1 MIKQTWNINEE
12 EKLRILNLH
21 ESATKNL
28 YLIKEQEVLGKD
40 NQNAIRSN
48 DKNDK
53 FTYLVFQPQTST
65 RVTNID
71 WNEPYIVVADDEI
84 NAYVAQVVEK
94 DAKNRP
100 IKFKVELDR
109 PLPIWEPRDVR
120 GNEFK
125 FSLVK
130 TGDERYKMNMDY
142 DAKTKNSL
150 VYKDEQA
157 SYYAVI
163 YRKNIVVVPVVNVR
177 PRSNWNYEYE
187 QEGVIDFNSL
197 EENTQV
203 EIIPRYNVFV
213 LGKLFFGLTVIT
225 TFGNYQLPKGRE
237 TPPPPPP
244 PPPPIIIPPPPP
256 SNLGDNF
263 GDNISFPSENIKN
276 NPNYLSI
283 VKFVKGNKDI
293 SKYVFRIQSSAS
305 KCKAGTVESQG
316 TVNWKDDKTTYP
328 DVAVD
333 PKADTK
339 DVGNLNLT
347 KARAQHLKDFLIQN
361 LPELKNV
368 KFEVIA
374 QGSKGTCGT
383 EEENAKNRVVALT
396 ISENK

>member
-1 MIKQTWNINEE
+1 MIKQTWNINED

-28 YLIKEQEVLGKD
+28 YLIKEQEILGKD

-53 FTYLVFQPQTST
+53 FTYLVFQPTTST

-109 PLPIWEPRDVR
+109 PLPVWEPRDVR

-150 VYKDEQA
+150 VYKDEQYT
-157 SYYAVI
+157 YYAVI
-163 YRKNIVVVPVVNVR
+163 YRKNIVVVPVLNVR
-177 PRSNWNYEYE
+177 PRNNWDYEYE

>member
-1 MIKQTWNINEE
+1 MIKQTWNINED

-28 YLIKEQEVLGKD
+28 YLIKEQEILGKD

-109 PLPIWEPRDVR
+109 PLPVWEPIDVR

-142 DAKTKNSL
+142 DVKTKNSL
-150 VYKDEQA
+150 VYKDAQYT
-157 SYYAVI
+157 YYAVI
-163 YRKNIVVVPVVNVR
+163 YRKNIVVVPVLNVR
-177 PRSNWNYEYE
+177 PTSNWNYTYE

-213 LGKLFFGLTVIT
+213 LGKLFFGLVVIT
-225 TFGNYQLPKGRE
+225 TFGSYQLPKGKE
-237 TPPPPPP
+237 TPPP

>member
-1 MIKQTWNINEE
+1 MIKQTWNINED

-28 YLIKEQEVLGKD
+28 YLIKEQEILGKD

-53 FTYLVFQPQTST
+53 FTYLVFQPKTST
-65 RVTNID
+65 RVVDID

-109 PLPIWEPRDVR
+109 PLPVWEPRDVR

-130 TGDERYKMNMDY
+130 TGDKRYNINMDY

-150 VYKDEQA
+150 VYKDAQYT
-157 SYYAVI
+157 YYAVI
-163 YRKNIVVVPVVNVR
+163 YRKNIVVVPVLNVR
-177 PRSNWNYEYE
+177 PRNNWDYTYE

-256 SNLGDNF
+256 SNFGDNF
-263 GDNISFPSENIKN
+263 GDNISFPNASTTEK
-276 NPNYLSI
+276 PEYQAF

>member
-1 MIKQTWNINEE
+1 MIKQTWNINED

-28 YLIKEQEVLGKD
+28 YLIKEQEILGKD

-109 PLPIWEPRDVR
+109 PLPVWEPIDVR

-142 DAKTKNSL
+142 DVKTKNSL
-150 VYKDEQA
+150 VYKDAQYT
-157 SYYAVI
+157 YYAVI
-163 YRKNIVVVPVVNVR
+163 YGTNIIVAPVLNVR
-177 PRSNWNYEYE
+177 PVNNWDYTYE

-197 EENTQV
+197 EENAQV
-203 EIIPRYNVFV
+203 EIIPRYSVFV
-213 LGKLFFGLTVIT
+213 LKKLYFGLVVIS
-225 TFGNYQLPKGRE
+225 TFGFYELPKGRE
-237 TPPPPPP
+237 TPPSPPKEIPKP
-244 PPPPIIIPPPPP
+244 TPPPPP
-256 SNLGDNF
+256 SNFGDNF
-263 GDNISFPSENIKN
+263 GDNISFPNASTTEK
-276 NPNYLSI
+276 PEYQTF

-305 KCKAGTVESQG
+305 KCKAGSVESQG

>member
-150 VYKDEQA
+150 VYKDEQYT
-157 SYYAVI
+157 YYAVI
-163 YRKNIVVVPVVNVR
+163 YRKNIVVVPVLNVR
-177 PRSNWNYEYE
+177 PRNNWDYEYE

-383 EEENAKNRVVALT
+383 EEENAKNRVVALI

>member
-1 MIKQTWNINEE
+1 MIKQTWNINED

-28 YLIKEQEVLGKD
+28 YLIKEQEILGKD

-109 PLPIWEPRDVR
+109 PLPVWEPRDVR

-150 VYKDEQA
+150 VYKDEQYT
-157 SYYAVI
+157 YYAVI
-163 YRKNIVVVPVVNVR
+163 YRKNIVVVPVLNVR
-177 PRSNWNYEYE
+177 PRNNWDYEYE

-374 QGSKGTCGT
+374 QGSKGNCGT

>member
-12 EKLRILNLH
+12 ERNRILNLH

-28 YLIKEQEVLGKD
+28 YLIKEQEILGKD
-40 NQNAIRSN
+40 NENAIRSN

-53 FTYLVFQPQTST
+53 FTYLVFQPTTST
-65 RVTNID
+65 RVVNID

-109 PLPIWEPRDVR
+109 PLPVWEPRDVR

-150 VYKDEQA
+150 VYKDAQYT
-157 SYYAVI
+157 YYAVI
-163 YRKNIVVVPVVNVR
+163 YRKNIVVVPVLNVR
-177 PRSNWNYEYE
+177 PVNNWEYEYE

-374 QGSKGTCGT
+374 QGSKGNCGT

>member
-1 MIKQTWNINEE
+1 MIKQTWNINED

-28 YLIKEQEVLGKD
+28 YLIKEQEILGKD

-53 FTYLVFQPQTST
+53 FTYLVFQPKTST
-65 RVTNID
+65 RVVDID
-71 WNEPYIVVADDEI
+71 WNEPYVVVADDER
-84 NAYVAQVVEK
+84 NAYVAQVVET

-109 PLPIWEPRDVR
+109 PLPVWEPRDVR
-120 GNEFK
+120 RNEFK

-130 TGDERYKMNMDY
+130 TGDKSYKINMDY

-150 VYKDEQA
+150 VYKDAQYT
-157 SYYAVI
+157 YYAVI
-163 YRKNIVVVPVVNVR
+163 YGTNIIVAPVLNVR
-177 PRSNWNYEYE
+177 PVNNWDYTYE

-197 EENTQV
+197 EENAQV
-203 EIIPRYNVFV
+203 EIIPRYSVFV
-213 LGKLFFGLTVIT
+213 LGKLYFGLTVIS
-225 TFGNYQLPKGRE
+225 TFGFYELPKGRE
-237 TPPPPPP
+237 TPPSPPKEIPKP
-244 PPPPIIIPPPPP
+244 TPPPPP
-256 SNLGDNF
+256 SNFGDNF
-263 GDNISFPSENIKN
+263 GDNISFPNASTTEK
-276 NPNYLSI
+276 PEYQTF

-305 KCKAGTVESQG
+305 KCKAGSVESQG

>member
-1 MIKQTWNINEE
+1 MIKQTWNINED

-28 YLIKEQEVLGKD
+28 YLIKEQEILGKD

-109 PLPIWEPRDVR
+109 PLPVWEPRDVR
-120 GNEFK
+120 RNEFK

-130 TGDERYKMNMDY
+130 TGDKSYKINMDY

-150 VYKDEQA
+150 VYKDAQYT
-157 SYYAVI
+157 YYAVI
-163 YRKNIVVVPVVNVR
+163 YGTNIIVAPVLNVR
-177 PRSNWNYEYE
+177 PVNNWDYTYE

-197 EENTQV
+197 EENAQV
-203 EIIPRYNVFV
+203 EIIPRYSVFV
-213 LGKLFFGLTVIT
+213 LKKLYFGLVVIS
-225 TFGNYQLPKGRE
+225 TFGFYELPKGRE
-237 TPPPPPP
+237 TPPSPPKEIPKP
-244 PPPPIIIPPPPP
+244 TPPPPP
-256 SNLGDNF
+256 SNFGDNF
-263 GDNISFPSENIKN
+263 GDNISFPNASTTEK
-276 NPNYLSI
+276 PEYQTF

-305 KCKAGTVESQG
+305 KCKAGSVESQG

>member
-1 MIKQTWNINEE
+1 MIKQTWNINED

-28 YLIKEQEVLGKD
+28 YLIKEQEILGKD
-40 NQNAIRSN
+40 NENAIRSN

-53 FTYLVFQPQTST
+53 FTYLVFQPTTST

-109 PLPIWEPRDVR
+109 PLPVWEPRDVR

-150 VYKDEQA
+150 VYKDAQYT
-157 SYYAVI
+157 YYAVI
-163 YRKNIVVVPVVNVR
+163 YRKNIVVVPVLNVR
-177 PRSNWNYEYE
+177 PRNNWDYEYE

>member
-1 MIKQTWNINEE
+1 MIKQTWNINED

-28 YLIKEQEVLGKD
+28 YLIKEQEILGKD

-109 PLPIWEPRDVR
+109 PLPVWEPRDVR

-150 VYKDEQA
+150 VYKDEQYT
-157 SYYAVI
+157 YYAVI
-163 YRKNIVVVPVVNVR
+163 YRKNIVVVPVLNVR
-177 PRSNWNYEYE
+177 PRNNWDYEYE

>member
-1 MIKQTWNINEE
+1 MIKQTWNINED

-28 YLIKEQEVLGKD
+28 YLIKEQEILGKD

-100 IKFKVELDR
+100 IKFKVDLDR
-109 PLPIWEPRDVR
+109 PLPVWEPIDVR

-142 DAKTKNSL
+142 DVKTKNSL
-150 VYKDEQA
+150 VYKDAQYT
-157 SYYAVI
+157 YYAVI
-163 YRKNIVVVPVVNVR
+163 YRKNIVVVPVLNVR
-177 PRSNWNYEYE
+177 PTSNWNYTYE

-213 LGKLFFGLTVIT
+213 LGKLFFGLVVIT
-225 TFGNYQLPKGRE
+225 TFGSYQLPKGKE

>member
-1 MIKQTWNINEE
+1 MIKQTWNINED

-28 YLIKEQEVLGKD
+28 YLIKEQEILGKD

-53 FTYLVFQPQTST
+53 FTYLVFQPKTST

-109 PLPIWEPRDVR
+109 PLPVWEPRDVR

-150 VYKDEQA
+150 VYKDEQYT
-157 SYYAVI
+157 YYAVI
-163 YRKNIVVVPVVNVR
+163 YRKNIVVVPVLNVR
-177 PRSNWNYEYE
+177 PRNNWDYEYE

>member
-1 MIKQTWNINEE
+1 MIKQTWNINED

-28 YLIKEQEVLGKD
+28 YLIKEQEILGKD

-109 PLPIWEPRDVR
+109 PLPVWEPIDVR

-130 TGDERYKMNMDY
+130 TGDERYKMNLDY
-142 DAKTKNSL
+142 DVKTKNSL
-150 VYKDEQA
+150 VYKDAQYT
-157 SYYAVI
+157 YYAVI
-163 YRKNIVVVPVVNVR
+163 YRKNIVVVPVLNVR
-177 PRSNWNYEYE
+177 PTSNWNYTYE

-213 LGKLFFGLTVIT
+213 LGKLFFGLVVIT
-225 TFGNYQLPKGRE
+225 TFGSYQLPKGKE

>member
-1 MIKQTWNINEE
+1 MIKQTWNINED

-28 YLIKEQEVLGKD
+28 YLIKEQEILGKD

-53 FTYLVFQPQTST
+53 FTYLVFQPKTST
-65 RVTNID
+65 GVVNID
-71 WNEPYIVVADDEI
+71 WNEPYVVVADDER
-84 NAYVAQVVEK
+84 NAYVAQVVET

-109 PLPIWEPRDVR
+109 PLPVWEPRDVR
-120 GNEFK
+120 RNEFK

-130 TGDERYKMNMDY
+130 TGDKSYKINMDY

-150 VYKDEQA
+150 VYKDAQYT
-157 SYYAVI
+157 YYAVI
-163 YRKNIVVVPVVNVR
+163 YGTNIIVAPVLNVR
-177 PRSNWNYEYE
+177 PVNNWDYTYE

-197 EENTQV
+197 EENAQV
-203 EIIPRYNVFV
+203 EIIPRYSVFV
-213 LGKLFFGLTVIT
+213 LGKLYFGLTVIS
-225 TFGNYQLPKGRE
+225 TFGFYELPKRRE

>member
-1 MIKQTWNINEE
+1 MIKQTWNINED

-28 YLIKEQEVLGKD
+28 YLIKEQEILGKD

-53 FTYLVFQPQTST
+53 FTYLVFQPKTST
-65 RVTNID
+65 RVVDID
-71 WNEPYIVVADDEI
+71 WNEPYVVVADDER
-84 NAYVAQVVEK
+84 NAYVAQVVET

-109 PLPIWEPRDVR
+109 PLPVWEPRDVR
-120 GNEFK
+120 RNEFK

-130 TGDERYKMNMDY
+130 TGDKSYKINMDY

-150 VYKDEQA
+150 VYKDAQYT
-157 SYYAVI
+157 YYAVI
-163 YRKNIVVVPVVNVR
+163 YGTNIIVAPVLNVR
-177 PRSNWNYEYE
+177 PVNNWDYTYE

-197 EENTQV
+197 EENAQV
-203 EIIPRYNVFV
+203 EIIPRYSVFV
-213 LGKLFFGLTVIT
+213 LKKLFFGLVVIS
-225 TFGNYQLPKGRE
+225 TFGFYELPKGRE
-237 TPPPPPP
+237 TPNEIPNEIPKPT
-244 PPPPIIIPPPPP
+244 PPPPP
-256 SNLGDNF
+256 SNFGDNF
-263 GDNISFPSENIKN
+263 GDNISFPNASTTEK
-276 NPNYLSI
+276 PEYQTF

-305 KCKAGTVESQG
+305 KCKAGSVESQG

>member
-1 MIKQTWNINEE
+1 MIKQTWNINED

-28 YLIKEQEVLGKD
+28 YLIKEQEILGKD

-109 PLPIWEPRDVR
+109 PLPVWEPIDVR

-142 DAKTKNSL
+142 DVKTKNSL
-150 VYKDEQA
+150 VYKDAQYT
-157 SYYAVI
+157 YYAVI
-163 YRKNIVVVPVVNVR
+163 YRKNIVVVPVLNVR
-177 PRSNWNYEYE
+177 PTSNWNYTYE

-213 LGKLFFGLTVIT
+213 LGKLFFGLVVIT
-225 TFGNYQLPKGRE
+225 TFGSYQLPKGKE

>member
-28 YLIKEQEVLGKD
+28 YLIKEQEILGKD

-53 FTYLVFQPQTST
+53 FTYLVFQPKTST
-65 RVTNID
+65 RVVDID
-71 WNEPYIVVADDEI
+71 WNEPYVVVADDEI
-84 NAYVAQVVEK
+84 NAYVAQVVET

-109 PLPIWEPRDVR
+109 PLPVWEPRDVR

-142 DAKTKNSL
+142 DVKTKNSL
-150 VYKDEQA
+150 VYKDAQYT
-157 SYYAVI
+157 YYAVI
-163 YRKNIVVVPVVNVR
+163 YRQNIVVVPVLNVR
-177 PRSNWNYEYE
+177 PRSNWDYEYE

-225 TFGNYQLPKGRE
+225 TFGSYQLPKGKE